1 MRQKMLPQCNCFMMH
16 FKLGSDRGGRCIRYL
31 QNRCPGPDWSQSWC
45 LADLLG
51 PVRSIQQEIFYLA
64 MLDFILYALNSHT
77 FTTCHVWTI
86 CVAVLALWVILT
98 LLSKIQCIYS
108 SFGKPAFA
116 PWFFHFLPDDQRTK
130 GNKANAIMTSPSTL
144 WLIIVFLR
152 WSIVNVFINAFTDI
166 QLYQQ
171 IYVDI

>member
-64 MLDFILYALNSHT
+64 MLDFILYALHSHT
-77 FTTCHVWTI
+77 CGLFVWLFWLYGSYWLCFPKFNVFI
-86 CVAVLALWVILT
+86 VVLANLH
-98 LLSKIQCIYS
+98 LLPGFSIFYLMIK
-108 SFGKPAFA
+108 GKGLKEIKQMPSW
-116 PWFFHFLPDDQRTK
+116 PQ
-130 GNKANAIMTSPSTL
+130 PSTL

-152 WSIVNVFINAFTDI
+152 WSIVNVFINVFTDI

>member
-16 FKLGSDRGGRCIRYL
+16 FKLGSDWGGRCIRYL

-77 FTTCHVWTI
+77 FTTCHMWTI

-98 LLSKIQCIYS
+98 LLSKIHCIYS
-108 SFGKPAFA
+108 SFGKPVFA
-116 PWFFHFLPDDQRTK
+116 PWFFHFLPDDQRQRTK
-130 GNKANAIMTSPSTL
+130 GKKSKCHHDLSHQHCDWLLCFWDDRLLMCLLMHSLTYNYTSR
-144 WLIIVFLR
+144 FM
-152 WSIVNVFINAFTDI
+152 
-166 QLYQQ
+166 
-171 IYVDI
+171 

>member
-86 CVAVLALWVILT
+86 CVAVLALWVILI
-98 LLSKIQCIYS
+98 LLSKIHCIYS

-116 PWFFHFLPDDQRTK
+116 PWFFHFLPDDQRQRTK
-130 GNKANAIMTSPSTL
+130 GNKANAIMTSAINTV
-144 WLIIVFLR
+144 IDYCVFEM
-152 WSIVNVFINAFTDI
+152 IDC
-166 QLYQQ
+166 
-171 IYVDI
+171 